1 MKKIILAFLLPI
13 FSLLSSDVK
22 AITTLDLGADSILV
36 CNNSFTNIVAPMT
49 YPQYLWS
56 TGDTLFFTRVTKN
69 GWVKCTVT
77 DFTGSSS
84 DSVYVQFG
92 SANILE
98 KDTIICAGKPFQL
111 NAFPR
116 FDCGPFGTPAR
127 HRINGQSLGPNFL
140 YIGSYNGH
148 HYYKITSA
156 GTWLAAAQ
164 LAQSTGGYLATIND
178 SSEMNFIKSS
188 GALVNTNLWLGLY
201 RPADNQSF
209 RWSNCDNFNYTNW
222 STVAASPSTTSG
234 ENFVFMRG
242 SSCTDGYKWENIVN
256 NNLNN
261 PDPCFQSIFGLV
273 EFDEESNIGYTWST
287 GDTIPTITISPN
299 TSQSIMLFVQQFG
312 KTCTDV
318 VNVNIWDLSNLISAD
333 SIKVCDADEISVNAL
348 SGLSSYS
355 WSNGASSSSIQV
367 NSSGNPGWYYVSAIA
382 PGSCSG
388 RDSVYVSIANAQIKN
403 QDTTVCFGS
412 SVTLRGPVAP
422 LAYQNQY
429 GQNFENLPFSGWNQQ
444 ISFNFNSTNVL
455 GPFYNDSLVYLAT
468 SLPKHDSVRVTFDL
482 YIHDTWEGECSSG
495 GKDKLKFYGGSKIQM
510 DASFSNTPS
519 CQQTYSN
526 LGIPGLY
533 PAENDASKNNLSRR
547 CTNTSKTTR
556 YSITKTFAHTSGKLD
571 LSWVGGLNDLPGNQT
586 ICDESWSV
594 DNIQIELR
602 KASKLIWSNGDS
614 AQNINVNPSL
624 GNNTYWIKVPVGND
638 FCIDTVK
645 VNAYTGQTPM
655 EIFTE
660 DTFYNCKKYSTTLN
674 LPAGYN
680 SYVWSTGATSQQAEI
695 YNPGWHYGAVELAL
709 GTCFGVD
716 SFYHDKAGFTFEV
729 NDTNICPGAS
739 IELIPF
745 RETYCN
751 PFGAPAI
758 TNYSAGQSIIGY
770 TYLGEFRGHHYY
782 QSNVSSDWSS
792 AAINALQN
800 GGHLACIN
808 DVNEQNFI
816 KNIIPQNSWL
826 GLFRN
831 TDGYHNWMN
840 CDTLLYSNW
849 DINEPLSSPRD
860 NVFMFGNNCISS
872 GKWKSFDDKDTNSV
886 NACYNGIY
894 GILEIEEQNF
904 FYNWSTGES
913 TSSINIQT
921 AKDTSVSLSV
931 RRYANTNLGECSA
944 GSVNIRITNNSNLN
958 INCLKGDTIQCITNN
973 FFQFTDISSNPGE
986 TLFRRWDFGDG
997 TISIDSI
1004 VSKTY
1009 SAPGTYKV
1017 TLILEKATGC
1027 GTSKDFTVE
1036 VLSNPIPIIVNETNP
1051 VCATTTGTYLALTSA
1066 NEVHSWS
1073 VIGGNITSVS
1083 GINNEQLLV
1092 TWGSASSGTVIL
1104 RDSNT
1109 ITGCAANSIP
1119 LTVGIR
1125 ALPKIGFTVNDSTQ
1139 CFNGNSFTFTDTTRQ
1154 ITPVLQRIWTYSD
1167 LFQSTD
1173 SIASKSFN
1181 SAGIQTV
1188 KLDIQNTDGCVSS
1201 LTKNLYVLINNTP
1214 EINGPKTTCDN
1225 SFATYTVSGDTS
1237 VSRYTWTISGG
1248 TIISGQGTDSIRVS
1262 WGTLGKGLI
1271 QVKDSVK
1278 LTGCFAT
1285 STLDTVYINPY
1296 TPLSITGTNPVC
1308 KNVAGFYSVLY
1319 DENKIYTWS
1328 VTNGTIISGQGGS
1341 SIGVL
1346 WNNTGLGTLRV
1357 RDSLVTTGCNGIS
1370 SVFEVTINGSPDPV
1384 LTGDQMVCSESITS
1398 YTTLVTA
1405 GHYYKWTVIGGEIIS
1420 GQGTG
1425 NLSIK
1430 WDTTSAGPKNGS
1442 IILMDSTISTGCKQA
1457 TTPYIVQINKTP
1469 NPIIVG
1475 RTSVC
1480 GLDEVNYT
1488 IEFNNSRVYKW
1499 EITGGTIVNG
1509 QGTAILTVRWNNTT
1523 SNGTLSVLDSVVSS
1537 ACKAFSP
1544 VVNVA
1549 ISPVIKPIISGP
1561 TNLCENEYGTY
1572 SITNK
1577 PGHTFKWAISGGSFF
1592 SNKGD
1597 TLVTIHWNGG
1607 SSSGAITVRDSNNT
1621 SACAINSDLLNI
1633 NLNKIN
1639 IPKITGN
1646 DTLCEGSTE
1655 VYSILPETNHFYTW
1669 NVSNGSILSG
1679 QNTAN
1684 ISVSWT
1690 TPGNGSIILLDSVS
1704 TTGCKAN
1711 SAPIA
1716 IVISSKPSP
1725 VISGPA
1731 TVCSNSSSVYFT
1743 TFVPRH
1749 NYKWTVVGG
1758 SILAGQGS
1766 NGLTVFWTG
1775 TGIGSVTLEEIDS
1788 IAGCSNTTVGYPVLK
1803 NLNTA
1808 PGISGPASACL
1819 NTEGLYITLSNAD
1832 KVFIWEIIGGNI
1844 LTGQGTNEVNIL
1856 WDVKGKGSINL
1867 RDSSIST
1874 GCTSVSTLFE
1884 VDVINAPKSLIGGAT
1899 LRCVGDTGF
1908 YGTIPN
1914 ANRTYDWVITG
1925 GTIISGAGTEKITV
1939 IWTQE
1944 GDGYVT
1950 LTETVLNTS
1959 CSSTSFRKVSV
1970 IGTPS
1975 AYFTTRT
1982 IGGTVDFYAADST
1995 QNYYW
2000 DFGDGQ
2006 ASFLKNTTHSYTANG
2021 TYNVVLYTSTNE
2033 GCKNDSS
2040 LILTINS
2047 VGLEDFGMMKNGLA
2061 AYPNPFSGKTNIVFK
2076 LQNSEEVDL
2085 EVYDMMGNLIS
2096 KLISNEKLNAGE
2108 YEQEFN
2114 LENHHSSH
2122 GAYFVRLRI
2131 GEQYKTLRIISQ

>member
-98 KDTIICAGKPFQL
+98 KDTTICAGKPFQL

-148 HYYKITSA
+148 HYYKTTTA

-178 SSEMNFIKSS
+178 SSEMNFIKSR
-188 GALVNTNLWLGLY
+188 GALANTNLWLGLY

-209 RWSNCDNFNYTNW
+209 RWSNCDNFTYTNW
-222 STVAASPSTTSG
+222 STIAASPSTTSG
-234 ENFVFMRG
+234 ENYVFMRG
-242 SSCTDGYKWENIVN
+242 SSCSDGYKWENIVN

-312 KTCTDV
+312 KTCTDE
-318 VNVNIWDLSNLISAD
+318 VNVNIWDLSDLIGLD
-333 SIKVCDADEISVNAL
+333 SVKVCDADEILLNVMT
-348 SGLSSYS
+348 GLSSYS
-355 WSNGASSSSIQV
+355 WSTGSNNSSLIV
-367 NSSGNPGWYYVSAIA
+367 NSSSNPGWYYLSAIA
-382 PGSCSG
+382 PGNCSG
-388 RDSVYVSIANAQIKN
+388 FDSVYISVANTTIKN
-403 QDTTVCFGS
+403 EDTTVCFGS
-412 SVTLRGPVAP
+412 KVTLRGPVAP
-422 LAYQNQY
+422 LAYQSQY
-429 GQNFENLPFSGWNQQ
+429 SQSFETSPFSGWNQQ

-556 YSITKTFAHTSGKLD
+556 YTITKTFAHTSGKLD

-614 AQNINVNPSL
+614 AQNITVTPAL
-624 GNNTYWIKVPVGND
+624 GDNFYWLKVPVGND

-645 VNAYTGQTPM
+645 VSTYTGQRPM
-655 EIFTE
+655 DLFLE
-660 DTFYNCKKYSTTLN
+660 DTIYNCKAYSSTAI
-674 LPAGYN
+674 LPNGFN
-680 SYVWSTGATSQQAEI
+680 SYVWSTGVNTQQAEL
-695 YNPGWHYGAVELAL
+695 YNPGWHYGAVEIAL

-716 SFYHDKAGFTFEV
+716 SIFHEKAGFTFEV
-729 NDTNICPGAS
+729 NDTNICPGEN
-739 IELIPF
+739 IELVPF

-751 PFGAPAI
+751 PFGGPAQ
-758 TNYSAGQSIIGY
+758 TNYVAGQTISGY
-770 TYLGEFRGHHYY
+770 NYLGSYQGHHYY
-782 QSNVSSDWSS
+782 QSTTSSDWTD
-792 AAINALQN
+792 AALNALIN

-808 DVNEQNFI
+808 DINEQNFI
-816 KNIIPQNSWL
+816 ENIISENSWL

-831 TDGYHNWMN
+831 SGGYHNWMN

-849 DINEPLSSPRD
+849 DLNEPKLSPND
-860 NVFMFGNNCISS
+860 NVFMFGNNCSSS
-872 GKWKSFDDKDTNSV
+872 GKWKSFDDKDTSSINP
-886 NACYNGIY
+886 CFNGIY

-904 FYNWSTGES
+904 FYDWSTGE
-913 TSSINIQT
+913 TSPSINIT
-921 AKDTSVSLSV
+921 TTKDTSVSVTV
-931 RRYANTNLGECSA
+931 RRYADSNLGACGA
-944 GSVNIRITNNSNLN
+944 GTVNINITNNLNLN
-958 INCLKGDTIQCITNN
+958 IDVLKGDTIQCITANS
-973 FFQFTDISSNPGE
+973 FRFVDISNNPGE

-1004 VSKTY
+1004 ATKTY
-1009 SAPGTYKV
+1009 SMPGVYKV
-1017 TLILEKATGC
+1017 TLILEKAGGC
-1027 GTSKDFTVE
+1027 GTSKEFFVE
-1036 VLSNPIPIIVNETNP
+1036 VLFNPISNIVNATNP
-1051 VCATTTGTYLALTSA
+1051 VCATTSGSYFAVTNT
-1066 NEVHSWS
+1066 NIVHSWS
-1073 VIGGNITSVS
+1073 VIGGNIASIS
-1083 GINNEQLLV
+1083 GTNNEELIV
-1092 TWGSASSGTVIL
+1092 NWGSSPIGTVIL

-1109 ITGCAANSIP
+1109 VTGCAANSIP
-1119 LTVGIR
+1119 LTVTIK
-1125 ALPKIGFTVNDSTQ
+1125 ALPKVGFTVNDSTQ
-1139 CFNGNSFTFTDTTRQ
+1139 CFNGNSFTFTDTTKQ

-1214 EINGPKTTCDN
+1214 LINGPRTTCAN

-1248 TIISGQGTDSIRVS
+1248 TIISGQGTDSIRVT

-1278 LTGCFAT
+1278 LTGCAAT
-1285 STLDTVYINPY
+1285 SNLDTVYINPY
-1296 TPLSITGTNPVC
+1296 TALSITGTNPVC
-1308 KNVAGFYSVLY
+1308 KNVAGFYSVPF
-1319 DENKIYTWS
+1319 DANKTYTWS
-1328 VTNGTIISGQGGS
+1328 ITNGTIISGQGNS
-1341 SIGVL
+1341 SIAVL
-1346 WNNTGLGTLRV
+1346 WNNTGLGTLSV
-1357 RDSLVTTGCNGIS
+1357 KDSLITTGCNGTS
-1370 SVFEVTINGSPDPV
+1370 NTFQVTINGSPDPI
-1384 LTGDQMVCSESITS
+1384 LTGDQMVCSESITNYS
-1398 YTTLVTA
+1398 TAVTS
-1405 GHYYKWTVIGGEIIS
+1405 GHYYKWTVTGGEIIS

-1442 IILMDSTISTGCKQA
+1442 VVVMDSIIATGCKQS
-1457 TTPYIVQINKTP
+1457 TTPYLVQINKTP

-1523 SNGTLSVLDSVVSS
+1523 SNGTLRVLDSVVSS

-1544 VVNVA
+1544 VFNVA

-1655 VYSILPETNHFYTW
+1655 VYSILPETNHFYKW

-1684 ISVSWT
+1684 ISVNWT

-1711 SAPIA
+1711 SAPID
-1716 IVISSKPSP
+1716 IVISAKPVP

-1788 IAGCSNTTVGYPVLK
+1788 IAGCSTTTVGYPVLK

-1819 NTEGLYITLSNAD
+1819 NTEGLYTTLSNAD
-1832 KVFIWEIIGGNI
+1832 KVFIWEIKGGNI

-1874 GCTSVSTLFE
+1874 GCTSVSTLYE

-1899 LRCVGDTGF
+1899 LRCAGDTGF

-1914 ANRTYDWVITG
+1914 TNRTYDWVITG

-1939 IWTQE
+1939 VWTQE
-1944 GDGYVT
+1944 GNGYVT

-2000 DFGDGQ
+2000 DFGDGK
-2006 ASFLKNTTHSYTANG
+2006 ASFLKNTTHSYAANG
-2021 TYNVVLYTSTNE
+2021 TFKVVLYTSTNE

-2040 LILTINS
+2040 LNLTINS
-2047 VGLEDFGMMKNGLA
+2047 VGLEDFTGMKNGLV
-2061 AYPNPFSGKTNIVFK
+2061 AYPNPFSGKTSIAFK
-2076 LQNSEEVDL
+2076 LASSSEVDL
-2085 EVYDMMGNLIS
+2085 EIYDMMGNLIT
-2096 KLISNEKLNAGE
+2096 KMIDNETMNAGE
-2108 YEQEFN
+2108 YEREFN
-2114 LENHHSSH
+2114 IENLHSNH
-2122 GAYFVRLRI
+2122 GAYFVRLRT
-2131 GEQYKTLRIISQ
+2131 GEQFRTIRIVSQ